1 MEEIKTIEF
10 KEFEKNLKLYLID
23 ATKEDCIVTLNGKPF
38 IRLSSALDP
47 DISFWEKYRG
57 IIKEEDLD
65 LEDPKILGILK
76 KLWD

>member
-10 KEFEKNLKLYLID
+10 KEFEKNLKLHLID
-23 ATKEDCIVTLNGKPF
+23 ATKEDYIVTLNGKPF

-57 IIKEEDLD
+57 IIKEDDLD

-76 KLWD
+76 KL